1 MSNAQGKVSNAQGDS
16 IRDALV
22 AAIPNLRAFA
32 VSLCGDPHLANDLVQ
47 ETLMKAWANQNS
59 FELGTNLKAWLF
71 RILRNTY
78 FSDYRKSRRQVQDE
92 DGAAAEQLT
101 SLPQQEGYAE
111 LQDFKRMLKHLS
123 ADQREALLLIG
134 AEGVSYEEAAA
145 ITGCAVGTVKSRVNR
160 ARIRL
165 VELMG
170 LDADAGAKITQE
182 AAIGGK
188 APGKSSAG

>member
-1 MSNAQGKVSNAQGDS
+1 MSNPQGDS

-47 ETLMKAWANQNS
+47 ETLMKAWANQHS
-59 FELGTNLKAWLF
+59 FEIGTNLKAWLF

-92 DGAAAEQLT
+92 DGKAAEQLT
-101 SLPQQEGYAE
+101 SLPQQDGYAD

-170 LDADAGAKITQE
+170 LESAGVPRVDAEIDVAAKPTT
-182 AAIGGK
+182 
-188 APGKSSAG
+188 GKSGAR

>member
-1 MSNAQGKVSNAQGDS
+1 MSNAQGDS

-92 DGAAAEQLT
+92 DGVAAEQLT
-101 SLPQQEGYAE
+101 SLPQQEGYAD

-170 LDADAGAKITQE
+170 LDADADGKSPPEVEIGAKT
-182 AAIGGK
+182 
-188 APGKSSAG
+188 PGKTSVR

>member
-1 MSNAQGKVSNAQGDS
+1 
-16 IRDALV
+16 
-22 AAIPNLRAFA
+22 
-32 VSLCGDPHLANDLVQ
+32 
-47 ETLMKAWANQNS
+47 MKAWANQNS

-92 DGAAAEQLT
+92 DGAAAERLT
-101 SLPQQEGYAE
+101 SLPQQEGYAD

-123 ADQREALLLIG
+123 PDQREALLLIG

-160 ARIRL
+160 ARLRL
-165 VELMG
+165 IELMG
-170 LDADAGAKITQE
+170 LQSGSAGKPVPEITSSPE
-182 AAIGGK
+182 P
-188 APGKSSAG
+188 PGKTSAQ